1 MSRGKGRSGEPR
13 SHADFVF
20 PSEVTLSARAGAAQ
34 VRVLPRQTDAGGLN
48 PGRNSHG
55 SGEVPAVKTQDA
67 PSSAAAPRRRPL
79 GDLPRGATPHFPDPP
94 GTACVPDPG
103 APPSVSHS
111 PRSGG
116 DVGPPKGGRW
126 PQPAWRPRPPS
137 GPSDV
142 LPTPGAG
149 GGGGEGRGGRAMPG
163 RRGVGVTCG
172 RQVPSAEKQA
182 RVAGARGCVKEG
194 GGARSPQG
202 RAQIGCPER
211 GTREAAEGN
220 EFAFLKGRN
229 LPFTPRV

>member
-1 MSRGKGRSGEPR
+1 M
-13 SHADFVF
+13 
-20 PSEVTLSARAGAAQ
+20 
-34 VRVLPRQTDAGGLN
+34 
-48 PGRNSHG
+48 
-55 SGEVPAVKTQDA
+55 PAVKTQDA
-67 PSSAAAPRRRPL
+67 PSSAAAPWRRPL

-126 PQPAWRPRPPS
+126 PQPAWRPPP
-137 GPSDV
+137 P
-142 LPTPGAG
+142 LGAQRRAADSRGRRG
-149 GGGGEGRGGRAMPG
+149 GRGGEGAR
-163 RRGVGVTCG
+163 C
-172 RQVPSAEKQA
+172 QVEEASESPAADRCLSREAGA
-182 RVAGARGCVKEG
+182 VAAARGCVKEG
-194 GGARSPQG
+194 GGGRSPQG

>member
-55 SGEVPAVKTQDA
+55 RGEVPAVKTQDA

-126 PQPAWRPRPPS
+126 LQPAWRPPP
-137 GPSDV
+137 P
-142 LPTPGAG
+142 LGAQRRAADSRGRRG
-149 GGGGEGRGGRAMPG
+149 GRGGEGA
-163 RRGVGVTCG
+163 
-172 RQVPSAEKQA
+172 A
-182 RVAGARGCVKEG
+182 RNAR
-194 GGARSPQG
+194 
-202 RAQIGCPER
+202 
-211 GTREAAEGN
+211 
-220 EFAFLKGRN
+220 
-229 LPFTPRV
+229 

>member
-1 MSRGKGRSGEPR
+1 MAGESVDGSTGDSRSAAPPWLSCLSHEPWEGPEREPR

-48 PGRNSHG
+48 PGRNSRG
-55 SGEVPAVKTQDA
+55 RGEVPAVKTQDA

-126 PQPAWRPRPPS
+126 PQPAWRPPPPPR
-137 GPSDV
+137 GPATCCR
-142 LPTPGAG
+142 LQGPEW
-149 GGGGEGRGGRAMPG
+149 GEGRGGRAMPG

-172 RQVPSAEKQA
+172 RQVPQPRS
-182 RVAGARGCVKEG
+182 RSGRRGSGV
-194 GGARSPQG
+194 R
-202 RAQIGCPER
+202 
-211 GTREAAEGN
+211 
-220 EFAFLKGRN
+220 
-229 LPFTPRV
+229 

>member
-1 MSRGKGRSGEPR
+1 M
-13 SHADFVF
+13 
-20 PSEVTLSARAGAAQ
+20 
-34 VRVLPRQTDAGGLN
+34 RVLPRQTDAGGLN

-55 SGEVPAVKTQDA
+55 RGEVPAVKTQDA

-126 PQPAWRPRPPS
+126 PQPAWRPPPPPR
-137 GPSDV
+137 GPATCCR
-142 LPTPGAG
+142 LQGPE
-149 GGGGEGRGGRAMPG
+149 GGEGRGGR
-163 RRGVGVTCG
+163 
-172 RQVPSAEKQA
+172 
-182 RVAGARGCVKEG
+182 GARCQVEEASESPAADRCRQPRSRSG
-194 GGARSPQG
+194 SPQLG
-202 RAQIGCPER
+202 GELRRVGEDGVLRAARRSG
-211 GTREAAEGN
+211 GN

>member
-1 MSRGKGRSGEPR
+1 M
-13 SHADFVF
+13 
-20 PSEVTLSARAGAAQ
+20 
-34 VRVLPRQTDAGGLN
+34 RVLPRQTDAGGLN
-48 PGRNSHG
+48 PGRNSRG
-55 SGEVPAVKTQDA
+55 RGEVPAVKTQDA

-149 GGGGEGRGGRAMPG
+149 GGGGEGRAGRGARCQVEEASESPAADRCRQPRSRSGSPRLGGELRRVGEDGVLRAARRSGVQSVGRA
-163 RRGVGVTCG
+163 RQRGAMSS
-172 RQVPSAEKQA
+172 R
-182 RVAGARGCVKEG
+182 
-194 GGARSPQG
+194 
-202 RAQIGCPER
+202 
-211 GTREAAEGN
+211 
-220 EFAFLKGRN
+220 F
-229 LPFTPRV
+229 